1 MPRSILFFGACLLLV
16 PLGLATLPSASAAL
30 PSIANPDAI
39 CSKCHQAIYES
50 YRTTPMANASGD
62 AAVGL
67 LPGEFTHRVS
77 GVRYRLFLREG
88 RAWLSYERPNAP
100 AGRALKGEQGL
111 EYFIGSGHRGRTYL
125 FQKRDFWFESP
136 VNWYSKQNV
145 WDMNPKSIDA
155 REMPLT
161 LKIDTSCLHCHTSR
175 VQPALPGAS
184 NHFAAQPFLY
194 GGITCEA
201 CHGDPAAH
209 LASAG
214 KIAILNPA
222 KLSPSRRD
230 SICLQCHLE
239 GETAVNRP
247 GRSVAEFIPGEELS
261 DYVTHFVHSL
271 EVGANGR
278 ATSQWEALLQSE
290 CKMKSG
296 DRLACITCHDPHSSP
311 APAQR
316 ISYYRTKC
324 LTCHG
329 EEAFASKHHPHE
341 PDCASC
347 HMPREKTEN
356 VAHEQVT
363 DHRIQRPQ
371 VFSARQ
377 VREETA
383 DLIAV
388 GGSEVSERDLGLAY
402 FQFAQR
408 GDHKAAKEAS
418 KLLKRAEHSN
428 SAPTDSD
435 LHTALGFLEHLSGDA
450 EGAMSEYRAALGAD
464 PLSAVPAGDLAILEA
479 RAGDMQNAIALLERV
494 RENDPGETT
503 AAIDL
508 AVIECTVGDSTAAL
522 KTLRNVI
529 EFSPDNGRARDMLK
543 TIESNKRRCTPQ
555 VRAQ

>member
-1 MPRSILFFGACLLLV
+1 MLRSVLFPLACLLFALF
-16 PLGLATLPSASAAL
+16 GLAPPSSATAAAA
-30 PSIANPDAI
+30 PPPTANPDAI
-39 CSKCHQAIYES
+39 CPKCHQAIYES

-62 AAVGL
+62 AGEGL
-67 LPGEFTHRVS
+67 LPGEFTHRAS
-77 GVRYRLFLREG
+77 GVHYRLFLRDG
-88 RAWLSYERPNAP
+88 RPWLSYERSNAP
-100 AGRALKGEQGL
+100 AGLDLKGEQEL
-111 EYFIGSGHRGRTYL
+111 KYFVGSGHRGRTYL
-125 FQKRDFWFESP
+125 FEKRGFWFESP
-136 VNWYSKQNV
+136 VNWYSKKNV
-145 WDMNPKSIDA
+145 WDMNPKSIEA
-155 REMPLT
+155 REMPFT
-161 LKIDTSCLHCHTSR
+161 LKIDSSCLHCHTSG

-194 GGITCEA
+194 GGIICEA
-201 CHGDPAAH
+201 CHGDSAAH

-214 KIAILNPA
+214 KIAILNPV

-247 GRSVAEFIPGEELS
+247 GRSVANFIPGEELS

-290 CKMKSG
+290 CKKKSG
-296 DRLACITCHDPHSSP
+296 DQLSCITCHDPHSSP

-316 ISYYRTKC
+316 ISYYRSKC
-324 LTCHG
+324 LSCHG
-329 EEAFASKHHPHE
+329 EGAFASKHHPRE

-371 VFSARQ
+371 VFSERQ
-377 VREETA
+377 VREEVA

-388 GGSEVSERDLGLAY
+388 GGGEVSERDLGLAY

-408 GDHKAAKEAS
+408 GDHKAGQEAM
-418 KLLKRAEHSN
+418 KLLKRAERNH

-435 LHTALGFLEHLSGDA
+435 LHTALGILEHLSGDA
-450 EGAMSEYRAALGAD
+450 EGAMSEYRAALRAD
-464 PLSAVPAGDLAILEA
+464 PLSSVPAGDLAILEA
-479 RAGDMQNAIALLERV
+479 RAGDTQDTIALLERV
-494 RENDPGETT
+494 CENDPAETT
-503 AAIDL
+503 AGIDL
-508 AVIECTVGDSTAAL
+508 AAVECTVGDSTAAV
-522 KTLRNVI
+522 KTLRNLL
-529 EFSPDNGRARDMLK
+529 EFSPDDGRAQEMLR
-543 TIESNKRRCTPQ
+543 TIESHTRRCTP
-555 VRAQ
+555 